1 MSIGYVVISVCATMP
16 DRTCAERFMVAPI
29 DYGLLVFPI
38 HLSEITKLLIFFRK
52 LRCISKAFI

>member
-29 DYGLLVFPI
+29 DYGLLANNK
-38 HLSEITKLLIFFRK
+38 ST
-52 LRCISKAFI
+52 